1 MQYNYDLI
9 TITLNSAKTLTRTLN
24 SVLKQSKLPR
34 RYIFIDANSQDG
46 TLEIIEKF
54 KIENDKFE
62 IIVEQQTGKGIS
74 QAWNQAL
81 RHCQSDIIALLNSDD
96 WWEENCISKV
106 LEEFSMDK
114 NLEILS
120 GSILYHFNQND
131 SSPKKMSPKSPW
143 QMSFRM
149 CFMHPATFVKKSV
162 YEKIGSFNEN
172 YQSSMDY
179 DFMFRAL
186 KAKINIKTS
195 SEILTHMLAGGQ
207 ANSTRDSARSETCEI
222 ARKNGHKF
230 MAASAY
236 FLRKMFNR

>member
-96 WWEENCISKV
+96 WWEENCISIV
-106 LEEFSMDK
+106 LEEFSKDES
-114 NLEILS
+114 LEILS
-120 GSILYHFNQND
+120 GGILYFKTLQD
-131 SSPKKMSPKSPW
+131 SSPNKISPKPTW

-162 YEKIGSFNEN
+162 YDKMGNFNEN
-172 YQSSMDY
+172 YKCSMDY

-195 SEILTHMLAGGQ
+195 KEIFASMLAGGQ
-207 ANSTRDSARSETCEI
+207 ANSMREIARKETYEI
-222 ARKNGHKF
+222 ARKNGCKF
-230 MAASAY
+230 IPDLAY